1 DLAADPQCSAG
12 QVDAHRLVVAE
23 GSLEGE
29 PFALIVEDHA
39 DECPDVCL
47 ECAALRVEH
56 GGPRSRLILPQPCE
70 HVVEH
75 AGSHLTEP
83 PTVRLRRCPWLS
95 GHARCAC
102 LPQCAL
108 ESLVQCGAAL
118 ARVQPASRRCFG
130 AVGCAYT
137 QYVSEQVAVRTAAE
151 RLELRRGD
159 RGVTRPRIE
168 RRTG

>member
-56 GGPRSRLILPQPCE
+56 GGPRWRLFLPQPCE
-70 HVVEH
+70 HVVQH
-75 AGSHLTEP
+75 ADSHLTQP
-83 PTVRLRRCPWLS
+83 PTVRRRRRRRAPPPPTPARPPCPTRPPPPPRPPPR
-95 GHARCAC
+95 AR
-102 LPQCAL
+102 
-108 ESLVQCGAAL
+108 GAAP
-118 ARVQPASRRCFG
+118 RPAGS
-130 AVGCAYT
+130 A
-137 QYVSEQVAVRTAAE
+137 
-151 RLELRRGD
+151 
-159 RGVTRPRIE
+159 RPRGAP
-168 RRTG
+168 RVAAAAPGGARGGAAAPPQAGARQSSTLSS